1 MKLTKNIS
9 FKNYKNLKTNKKILN
24 FLGNIKKENNEILR
38 SMNSTYKDSVS
49 KKKILEYKKY
59 KLIRL
64 FGMGGSSLGAQ
75 SIYDFLKHKIKKIF
89 LFYDNLEISKN
100 DSKINKKNLN
110 LIISKSGN
118 TLETISTTN
127 ILINKNQK
135 NVFVI
140 ENKKSYLMNLANKLK
155 SEIIHHNNFIGGRY
169 SVFSEV
175 GMIPAEL
182 MGLNVNKFRQFNKL
196 VDNKRF
202 INSLISNVFNIY
214 QLNKKK
220 KFNSIILNY
229 DNSSSNLFY
238 WYQQLTAES
247 LGKKGK
253 GIFPIVSNMPK
264 DNHSLMQLYLDG
276 PSNNFYTLFFVE
288 DKLSKKINNQ
298 ILLKSHSYLKNK
310 SLNEIKKS
318 QFKATENIFR
328 KKKIPFRSFY
338 IKKRSEETLGE
349 LFTFF
354 ILETLLLAQLMKI
367 NPYDQPAV
375 ESIKKDTKKIL
386 INS

>member
-89 LFYDNLEISKN
+89 LFYDNLEISKK
-100 DSKINKKNLN
+100 DSKINKKKLN

-155 SEIIHHNNFIGGRY
+155 SEIIHHNNYIGGRY

>member
-24 FLGNIKKENNEILR
+24 FLGNIKKENNEILK

-89 LFYDNLEISKN
+89 LFYDNLEISKK
-100 DSKINKKNLN
+100 DSKINKKKLN

-135 NVFVI
+135 NIFVI

>member
-24 FLGNIKKENNEILR
+24 FLGNIKKENNEILK

-89 LFYDNLEISKN
+89 LFYDNLEISKK
-100 DSKINKKNLN
+100 DSKINKKKLN

-135 NVFVI
+135 NIFMI

>member
-75 SIYDFLKHKIKKIF
+75 SIYDFLKHKIKKIC
-89 LFYDNLEISKN
+89 LSYDNVEISKK
-100 DSKINKKNLN
+100 DSKINKKKLN

-220 KFNSIILNY
+220 KSNSIILNY

>member
-89 LFYDNLEISKN
+89 LFYDNLEISKK
-100 DSKINKKNLN
+100 DSKINKKKLN

-135 NVFVI
+135 NIFVI

>member
-24 FLGNIKKENNEILR
+24 FLGNIKKENNEILK

-89 LFYDNLEISKN
+89 LFYDNLEISKK
-100 DSKINKKNLN
+100 DSKINKKKLN

-135 NVFVI
+135 NIFMI

-288 DKLSKKINNQ
+288 DNLSKKINNQ

-328 KKKIPFRSFY
+328 KKKNSFSKFLYKEKKRRNLRGIIYIFY
-338 IKKRSEETLGE
+338 IRNLTSCSTNE
-349 LFTFF
+349 
-354 ILETLLLAQLMKI
+354 
-367 NPYDQPAV
+367 N
-375 ESIKKDTKKIL
+375 
-386 INS
+386 

>member
-1 MKLTKNIS
+1 MED
-9 FKNYKNLKTNKKILN
+9 Y
-24 FLGNIKKENNEILR
+24 
-38 SMNSTYKDSVS
+38 
-49 KKKILEYKKY
+49 
-59 KLIRL
+59 
-64 FGMGGSSLGAQ
+64 
-75 SIYDFLKHKIKKIF
+75 LKHKIKKIC
-89 LFYDNLEISKN
+89 LSYDNVEISKK
-100 DSKINKKNLN
+100 DSKINKKKLN

-220 KFNSIILNY
+220 KSNSIILNY

-298 ILLKSHSYLKNK
+298 ILNKSQSYLKNK
-310 SLNEIKKS
+310 N
-318 QFKATENIFR
+318 
-328 KKKIPFRSFY
+328 
-338 IKKRSEETLGE
+338 
-349 LFTFF
+349 
-354 ILETLLLAQLMKI
+354 
-367 NPYDQPAV
+367 
-375 ESIKKDTKKIL
+375 
-386 INS
+386 

>member
-89 LFYDNLEISKN
+89 LFYDNLEISKK
-100 DSKINKKNLN
+100 DSKINKKKLN

-135 NVFVI
+135 NIFVI

-182 MGLNVNKFRQFNKL
+182 MGLNVNKFSQFNKL

-220 KFNSIILNY
+220 KSNSIILNY

-253 GIFPIVSNMPK
+253 GIFPIVSSMPK

-276 PSNNFYTLFFVE
+276 PSNNFYTLFFV
-288 DKLSKKINNQ
+288 
-298 ILLKSHSYLKNK
+298 
-310 SLNEIKKS
+310 
-318 QFKATENIFR
+318 
-328 KKKIPFRSFY
+328 
-338 IKKRSEETLGE
+338 
-349 LFTFF
+349 
-354 ILETLLLAQLMKI
+354 
-367 NPYDQPAV
+367 
-375 ESIKKDTKKIL
+375 
-386 INS
+386 

>member
-24 FLGNIKKENNEILR
+24 FLGNIKKENNEILK

-89 LFYDNLEISKN
+89 LFYDNLEISKK
-100 DSKINKKNLN
+100 DSKINKKKLN

-135 NVFVI
+135 NIFVI

-220 KFNSIILNY
+220 KSNSIILNY

>member
-24 FLGNIKKENNEILR
+24 FLGNIKKENNEILK

-100 DSKINKKNLN
+100 NSKINKKNLN

-135 NVFVI
+135 NIFMI

>member
-24 FLGNIKKENNEILR
+24 FLGNIKKENNEILK

-89 LFYDNLEISKN
+89 LFYDNLEISKK
-100 DSKINKKNLN
+100 DSKINKKKLN

>member
-89 LFYDNLEISKN
+89 LFYDNLEISKK
-100 DSKINKKNLN
+100 DSKINKKKLN

-135 NVFVI
+135 NIFMI

>member
-135 NVFVI
+135 NIFVI